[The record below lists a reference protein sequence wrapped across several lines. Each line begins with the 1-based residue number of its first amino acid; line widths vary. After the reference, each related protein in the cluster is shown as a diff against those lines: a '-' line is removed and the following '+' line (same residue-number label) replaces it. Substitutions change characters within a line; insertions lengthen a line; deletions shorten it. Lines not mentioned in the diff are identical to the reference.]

1 MSGRVR
7 RQQVIAE
14 LLSRQPVASQEDLRA
29 LLHDRGIGVTQATLS
44 RDLREIGALK
54 TMRGYQMPSE
64 AAGANANGNSNTSP
78 GTATLARALAGFVTS
93 VEPAGNLIVLHTGP
107 GHAQLVALEIDR
119 AGVQGVVGCLAG
131 DDTVF
136 IAANTTPRARELT
149 RDLRHMAN
157 LMHTNGD
164 QA

>member
-14 LLSRQPVASQEDLRA
+14 ILSRRPVASQEDLRA
-29 LLHDRGIGVTQATLS
+29 CLHDRGIGVTQATLS

-54 TMRGYQMPSE
+54 TMRGYQLPSE
-64 AAGANANGNSNTSP
+64 NGASALGGTNGTPKPSP
-78 GTATLARALAGFVTS
+78 LSRALAGFVTS

-119 AGVQGVVGCLAG
+119 AGMSGVVGCLAG

-136 IAANTTPRARELT
+136 LAVTAIPRAREIT
-149 RDLRHMAN
+149 REMRRMAE
-157 LMHTNGD
+157 LIDPSGA
-164 QA
+164 QR

>member
-29 LLHDRGIGVTQATLS
+29 LLQDRGIGVTQATLS

-54 TMRGYQMPSE
+54 TMRGYQMPSD
-64 AAGANANGNSNTSP
+64 ASGPASGSDGSP
-78 GTATLARALAGFVTS
+78 GPSTLSRALAGFVTS

-119 AGVQGVVGCLAG
+119 AKVSGVVGCLAG

-136 IAANTTPRARELT
+136 IAASTTPRARELT
-149 RDLRHMAN
+149 RDLRRMAN